1 MKFDSYVCS
10 IRLGSVA
17 ARSQNYLYKA
27 ENLMVPGSDLD
38 LMTTTAAKVV
48 ILLIIA
54 EDQLDKEL
62 EDSQHEIHDRKRQRD
77 SNKRWPARDPSHP
90 ALEEILAQGG
100 KHMQPHPGP
109 KKKAPRSYTGSEPSS
124 FVADCIK
131 EFAMA

>member
-17 ARSQNYLYKA
+17 ARSQNLYKA
-27 ENLMVPGSDLD
+27 ENLMVPCSDLD
-38 LMTTTAAKVV
+38 LMTTTAAKLV

-62 EDSQHEIHDRKRQRD
+62 EDSQHEIHDRKRQKD
-77 SNKRWPARDPSHP
+77 SNKRWPARSITSSTRVNLGTRGMHMQSHP
-90 ALEEILAQGG
+90 ET
-100 KHMQPHPGP
+100 
-109 KKKAPRSYTGSEPSS
+109 KKKTPISYTGSEPSS